1 MKTKDVDSGVKWLL
15 AIALTLLIVALSI
28 LVATIVYSLWQ
39 IGYIGVLAGI
49 MLVAI
54 VIFIRRS
61 L

>member
-1 MKTKDVDSGVKWLL
+1 MKYNDDSGVKWLL
-15 AIALTLLIVALSI
+15 AIALTLLIMTLGI
-28 LVATIVYSLWQ
+28 LLATIVYSLWQ

-54 VIFIRRS
+54 VILIRRS